1 MKESNLA
8 QSLYRLFL
16 RVYPAQFREDYET
29 EVMLVFRREWGNQP
43 GRAAALWY
51 FLTVATAVLI
61 DAPREHFAMLKNDLH
76 YALRRS
82 FRGPWFSVVAIAT
95 LALGMGVNSA
105 LFSVVKSVLLERL
118 PYGHPDQLARVWIR
132 NPKQGFDHDISNW
145 PRLEDWRRA
154 TCFKSVAG
162 FTGAQLILTGGAEPL
177 QLRGASVTAN
187 FFAMLEVRPLF
198 GHDFEQGD
206 DQAGRPRKIILSHR
220 LWLSRFGADP
230 QIIGRQVQFN
240 SVSYEVIGIAPPQL
254 RFPQRDLDFW
264 TPLSIDDRTRKD
276 RGNFWME
283 VAARLRDGVS
293 LRSAQSEMDAYSR
306 SLAEQHPE
314 DRNID
319 GVALVNL
326 KRDLTEQIRPGLL
339 ILTGA
344 VIFILLICCANIA
357 GMLSARMADRAHEL
371 SVRAALGASRGRVVR
386 QLITEA
392 LLLFVVGG
400 AIGIAIA
407 YAGVSLLVRQAP
419 PDLPELRDTRLD
431 LAVAAFTLAVSAAAG
446 LLFGALPAI
455 HSSRLDVARNI
466 RQGARGVAG
475 RLDSRRFRSALTICQ
490 MGLAMILLTGSWL
503 LIRSF
508 QRMQQ
513 VPPGYDARD
522 ISIAELLLPR
532 PKYGDP
538 QAIEFYTRLIERLNH
553 TPGIQSAAG
562 ITNFFLGRLPD
573 SAGFGIEGRSEII
586 TRPLTID
593 VVTPEFFSTMKIP
606 LLRGRWFDQ
615 NDRTGALPTMLIN
628 ETTAK
633 RYWPNASPL
642 GHRITFDKPVT
653 EKSVWYTIVGVVGDT
668 TRAGADQPVFTESY
682 VPLAQNPSR
691 KMEILLRGSNAHSA
705 LEAAV
710 KGLDPNQPIMHFA
723 GLEVALGEQTGLR
736 RFTTFLLG
744 LFAVTALLITGVGL
758 FGLISYLVI
767 QRQQE
772 FGIRFALGARP
783 ADVLFLVASRVMLM
797 AAVGLGLGTL
807 GSFGFSSLLNSML
820 FGVRRFDGGSYLA
833 GAGALLFI
841 CFMAAVSPAIRA
853 THIDPAIAMRSE

>member
-1 MKESNLA
+1 MKESHLTP
-8 QSLYRLFL
+8 SLYRLLL
-16 RVYPAQFREDYET
+16 RLYPAQFREDYET

-61 DAPREHFAMLKNDLH
+61 DAPREHFAMLKSDLH

-82 FRGPWFSVVAIAT
+82 VRNPWFSVVAIAT

-105 LFSVVKSVLLERL
+105 LFSVVKSVLLETL

-154 TCFKSVAG
+154 SCFRSVAG
-162 FTGAQLILTGGAEPL
+162 FTGARLILTGGAKPL
-177 QLRGASVTAN
+177 QLLGASVSAN
-187 FFAMLEVRPLF
+187 FFSMLEVRPML
-198 GHDFEQGD
+198 GHDFEPGD
-206 DQAGRPRKIILSHR
+206 DQAERPRKIILSHG
-220 LWLSRFGADP
+220 LWLSRFAADP

-240 SVSYEVIGIAPPQL
+240 GISYEVIGVAPPQL
-254 RFPQRDLDFW
+254 RFPERDLDFW

-306 SLAEQHPE
+306 RLAEQHPE

-319 GVALVNL
+319 GVALVSL
-326 KRDLTEQIRPGLL
+326 QRDLTEQIRPGLL

-386 QLITEA
+386 QLVTEA

-400 AIGIAIA
+400 AIGIAVA
-407 YAGVSLLVRQAP
+407 YAGISLLVQQAP
-419 PDLPELRDTRLD
+419 PELPQLRDTRLD

-446 LLFGALPAI
+446 LIFGALPAI
-455 HSSRLDVARNI
+455 HSSRLDIARNI
-466 RQGARGVAG
+466 RQGGRGLAG
-475 RLDSRRFRSALTICQ
+475 RLDSRRLRSALTICQ
-490 MGLAMILLTGSWL
+490 MGLAMILLTGAWL
-503 LIRSF
+503 LIHSF
-508 QRMQQ
+508 QRMQE
-513 VPPGYDARD
+513 VPPGYDSRD
-522 ISIAELLLPR
+522 ISIADMLLPR
-532 PKYGDP
+532 AKYPDP

-573 SAGFGIEGRSEII
+573 SAGFSIEGRSEII

-593 VVTPEFFSTMKIP
+593 VVTPEFFSTMKVP
-606 LLRGRWFDQ
+606 LLRGRWFDRS
-615 NDRTGALPTMLIN
+615 DRTGALPAMLIN
-628 ETTAK
+628 ETAAK
-633 RYWPNASPL
+633 RYWPTESPL

-653 EKSVWYTIVGVVGDT
+653 QKSVWYTVVGVVGDT
-668 TRAGADQPVFTESY
+668 IRAGADQPVFTESY
-682 VPLAQNPSR
+682 VPLGQNASR
-691 KMEILLRGSNAHSA
+691 KMQILVRGSSARSA

-710 KGLDPNQPIMHFA
+710 KELDADQPVMHFA
-723 GLEVALGEQTGLR
+723 GLEVALREQTALR

-767 QRQQE
+767 QRKQE

-783 ADVLFLVASRVMLM
+783 ANVISLVASRVMLM
-797 AAVGLGLGTL
+797 AAIGLGLGTA
-807 GSFGFSSLLNSML
+807 GSFLFSSLLNSML
-820 FGVRRFDGGSYLA
+820 FGVKRFDLGSYLA
-833 GAGALLFI
+833 GAAALLFI
-841 CFMAAVSPAIRA
+841 CFIAALSPAVRA
-853 THIDPAIAMRSE
+853 TRVDPVIAMRTE

>member
-1 MKESNLA
+1 MKESRIALW
-8 QSLYRLFL
+8 LFRLLL
-16 RVYPAQFREDYET
+16 RLYPAQFREDYES
-29 EVMLVFRREWGNQP
+29 EVLLVFRREWGNQP
-43 GRAAALWY
+43 GRAAGLWY
-51 FLTVATAVLI
+51 FLTVSTALLI
-61 DAPREHFAMLKNDLH
+61 DAPKEHLAMLKSDLH

-82 FRGPWFSVVAIAT
+82 YRNPWFSVVAIST

-105 LFSVVKSVLLERL
+105 LFSVVKPVLLENL
-118 PYGHPDQLARVWIR
+118 PYGHPDKLARVWIR

-154 TCFKSVAG
+154 SCFKSVAG

-187 FFAMLEVRPLF
+187 FFGMMEVRPLL
-198 GHDFEQGD
+198 GHDFEPGD
-206 DQAGRPRKIILSHR
+206 DQAGRPGKIILGHN

-230 QIIGRQVQFN
+230 QILGRQVQF
-240 SVSYEVIGIAPPQL
+240 SSSSYEVVGIAPPQL
-254 RFPQRDLDFW
+254 RFPERDLDFW
-264 TPLSIDDRTRKD
+264 TPLAIDDRTRKD
-276 RGNFWME
+276 RGNFWLD
-283 VAARLRDGVS
+283 VAARLRDDVS
-293 LRSAQSEMDAYSR
+293 LRRAQSEMDAYSR

-319 GVALVNL
+319 GVALVSL
-326 KRDLTEQIRPGLL
+326 QKDLTENIRPGLM

-344 VIFILLICCANIA
+344 VVFILLICCANIA
-357 GMLSARMADRAHEL
+357 SMLSARMADRAHEL

-400 AIGIAIA
+400 AVGIAIA
-407 YAGVSLLVRQAP
+407 YAGVFLLVLQAP
-419 PDLPELRDTRLD
+419 PELPQLRDTKLD
-431 LAVAAFTLAVSAAAG
+431 LTVAGLTLAVSAAAG
-446 LLFGALPAI
+446 FMFGALPAI
-455 HSSRLDVARNI
+455 HASRLDVARNI
-466 RQGARGVAG
+466 RQGARGLAG
-475 RLDSRRFRSALTICQ
+475 RLDSRRFRTALTICQ

-513 VPPGYDARD
+513 VPPGYDSRD
-522 ISIAELLLPR
+522 ISIADLLLPR
-532 PKYGDP
+532 AKYGDP

-573 SAGFGIEGRSEII
+573 SGGFSIEGRADNI

-606 LLRGRWFDQ
+606 LRRGRLLDQ
-615 NDRTGALPTMLIN
+615 NDRTGALPAMLIN
-628 ETTAK
+628 ETMAK
-633 RYWPNASPL
+633 RYWPGADPL

-653 EKSVWYTIVGVVGDT
+653 QKSLWYTIVGVVGDT

-682 VPLAQNPSR
+682 VPLAQNASR
-691 KMEILLRGSNAHSA
+691 KMVILVRGSSAHNA

-710 KGLDPNQPIMHFA
+710 KQLDPDQPIMHFT
-723 GLEVALGEQTGLR
+723 GLEVALGEQTALR

-772 FGIRFALGARP
+772 FGIRLALGARP
-783 ADVLFLVASRVMLM
+783 ANVLFLVASRVMLM
-797 AAVGLGLGTL
+797 AAVGLVLGTL

-820 FGVRRFDGGSYLA
+820 FGVRRFDAGSYLA

-841 CFMAAVSPAIRA
+841 CFIAAVSPAIRA
-853 THIDPAIAMRSE
+853 TNVDPVIAMRAE